1 MSAIDIVIV
10 SDIIVVIDSFIIY
23 LMFIVNDAI
32 GKFLYF
38 EVFLEW
44 LLLCF
49 LKIFQVVEE
58 VEHDDMITQFID

>member
-49 LKIFQVVEE
+49 LRLFYEVEG

>member
-49 LKIFQVVEE
+49 LKIF
-58 VEHDDMITQFID
+58 

>member
-10 SDIIVVIDSFIIY
+10 SDIIVVIGSFIIY
-23 LMFIVNDAI
+23 LMFIVIDAI
-32 GKFLYF
+32 GTFLYF

-49 LKIFQVVEE
+49 LRLFQEVEG